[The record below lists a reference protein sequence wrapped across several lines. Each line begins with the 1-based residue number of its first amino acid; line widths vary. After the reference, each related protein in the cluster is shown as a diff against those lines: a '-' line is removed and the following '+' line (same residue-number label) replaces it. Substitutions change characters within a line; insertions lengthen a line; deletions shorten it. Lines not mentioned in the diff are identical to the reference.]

1 MGFYFLSL
9 SPSEDKNESSTSTS
23 RERHSTLPQGS
34 ISDVTPILP
43 FIDKDIAITL
53 L

>member
-9 SPSEDKNESSTSTS
+9 SPTEGESESATSTS
-23 RERHSTLPQGS
+23 REWHSILPERS
-34 ISDVTPILP
+34 ISDMIQILQ